1 MPLKQTEGRNDERQL
16 CDGLTVHL
24 MVALSSLKI
33 CHQLHVTSS
42 IVELTSN
49 FSTIKVHDYKDHIHL
64 LSPLYLQPLVHIFYS
79 ADIQMLVLSFQN
91 TEILVMHEENMNEI
105 TLMFVKIYL

>member
-1 MPLKQTEGRNDERQL
+1 M
-16 CDGLTVHL
+16 
-24 MVALSSLKI
+24 
-33 CHQLHVTSS
+33 
-42 IVELTSN
+42 N
-49 FSTIKVHDYKDHIHL
+49 FESKNILQV
-64 LSPLYLQPLVHIFYS
+64 SLYLQPLVHIFYS